1 MTTLHLKGEEYSER
15 EKRNL
20 AILEIVRRF
29 GPVTRPEIS
38 RALGLNIVTVS
49 NYVEE
54 FINKNLVFE
63 KEFDV
68 SEGGRRPVLLDINPD
83 SGLVIGV
90 GVNLLNIVAVAVD
103 FKGRVVTRAS
113 LERGRLGVKDIIS
126 CIIEIISGTLK
137 KVKNTSA
144 NIKGIGIGIA
154 GIVNKKDG
162 SIRFPE
168 KVGSGYDYASIYVPL
183 KNIIEKEFGFPVTV
197 ENDATS
203 ACFGEQWLDLE
214 PGIKHLI
221 YMFSGVGCGIMI
233 NGEIYTGASGSA
245 GEVSIYNPKEEEP
258 FTSLETSGQEEKR
271 NMSLTGFNCVAGS
284 PCFLKRWDIDFGLG
298 DKVRAII
305 SGSKDL
311 KYKYPADRI
320 LELAELK
327 PEAISLKHIFQAA
340 KENDPLAI
348 ELIDKAATQLGIR
361 VAYLV
366 NLLNPE
372 AVVIGGGLEQAGERF
387 LNVVRT
393 TVNAWAFEE
402 MSSRVR
408 ITYSTLGENA
418 VSLGAASLVMRQ
430 VFCQV

>member
-1 MTTLHLKGEEYSER
+1 MNTVHLRSEEFTER

-20 AILEIVRRF
+20 AILEILRRF

-49 NYVEE
+49 NYIEE

-90 GVNLLNIVAVAVD
+90 GVNLLNIVATVVD
-103 FKGRVVTRAS
+103 FKGRVSTRSS
-113 LERGRLGVKDIIS
+113 LERRHLGVKDIIN
-126 CIIEIISGTLK
+126 CIIEVISTTLK
-137 KVKNTSA
+137 KTKNSQSR
-144 NIKGIGIGIA
+144 IKGIGIGIA

-162 SIRFPE
+162 SLRWPE
-168 KVGSGYDYASIYVPL
+168 KVGNSWDYASIYVPL
-183 KNIIEKEFGFPVTV
+183 KNIIEKEFSLPVTI

-214 PGIKHLI
+214 PGIKNLI

-233 NGEIYTGASGSA
+233 NGEIYTGSSGSA
-245 GEVSIYNPKEEEP
+245 GEVSIYNPKDESP
-258 FTSLETSGQEEKR
+258 FSCS
-271 NMSLTGFNCVAGS
+271 AGN
-284 PCFLKRWDIDFGLG
+284 PCFLKRWDIDFGLPQEARDIAAG
-298 DKVRAII
+298 TKESKYSAGRII
-305 SGSKDL
+305 
-311 KYKYPADRI
+311 
-320 LELAELK
+320 ELADNK
-327 PEAISLKHIFQAA
+327 PDDISLKHIFHAA
-340 KENDPLAI
+340 RENDPLAS
-348 ELIDKAATQLGIR
+348 ELLDRAAKQFGIK

-372 AVVIGGGLEQAGERF
+372 VVVVGGGLEQAGERF
-387 LNVVRT
+387 LNVVKS
-393 TVNAWAFEE
+393 TVDAWAFEE

-408 ITYSTLGENA
+408 IVYSTLGENA

-430 VFCQV
+430 VFSRV

>member
-1 MTTLHLKGEEYSER
+1 MNTVHLRSEEFTER

-20 AILEIVRRF
+20 AILEILRRF

-49 NYVEE
+49 NYIEE

-90 GVNLLNIVAVAVD
+90 GVNLLNIVATVVD
-103 FKGRVVTRAS
+103 FKGRVSTRSS
-113 LERGRLGVKDIIS
+113 LERRHLGVKDIIN
-126 CIIEIISGTLK
+126 CIIEVISTTLK
-137 KVKNTSA
+137 KTKNSQSR
-144 NIKGIGIGIA
+144 IKGIGIGIA

-162 SIRFPE
+162 SLRWPE
-168 KVGSGYDYASIYVPL
+168 KVGNSWDYASIYVPL
-183 KNIIEKEFGFPVTV
+183 KNIIEKEFSLPVTI

-214 PGIKHLI
+214 PGIKNLI

-233 NGEIYTGASGSA
+233 NGEIYTGSSGSA
-245 GEVSIYNPKEEEP
+245 GEVSIYNPKDESP
-258 FTSLETSGQEEKR
+258 FSCS
-271 NMSLTGFNCVAGS
+271 AGN
-284 PCFLKRWDIDFGLG
+284 PCFLKRWDIDFGLPREAREIAAG
-298 DKVRAII
+298 TKESKHSAARII
-305 SGSKDL
+305 
-311 KYKYPADRI
+311 
-320 LELAELK
+320 ELADNK
-327 PEAISLKHIFQAA
+327 PDDISLKHIFHAGR
-340 KENDPLAI
+340 ENDPLAS
-348 ELIDKAATQLGIR
+348 ELLDRAAKQFGIK

-372 AVVIGGGLEQAGERF
+372 VVVVGGGLEQAGERF
-387 LNVVRT
+387 LNVVKS
-393 TVNAWAFEE
+393 TVDAWAFEE

-408 ITYSTLGENA
+408 IVYSTLGENA

-430 VFCQV
+430 VFSRV

>member
-1 MTTLHLKGEEYSER
+1 MNTVHLRSEEFTER

-20 AILEIVRRF
+20 AILEILRRF

-49 NYVEE
+49 NYIEE

-90 GVNLLNIVAVAVD
+90 GVNLLNIVGTIVD
-103 FKGRVVTRAS
+103 FKGRVSTRSS
-113 LERGRLGVKDIIS
+113 LERRHLGVKDIIN
-126 CIIEIISGTLK
+126 CIIEVISTTLK
-137 KVKNTSA
+137 KTKNSQSR
-144 NIKGIGIGIA
+144 IKGIGIGIA

-162 SIRFPE
+162 SLRWPE
-168 KVGSGYDYASIYVPL
+168 KVGNSWDYASIYVPL
-183 KNIIEKEFGFPVTV
+183 KNIIEKEFGLPVTI

-214 PGIKHLI
+214 PGIKNLI

-233 NGEIYTGASGSA
+233 NGEIYTGSSGSA
-245 GEVSIYNPKEEEP
+245 GEVSIYNPKDESP
-258 FTSLETSGQEEKR
+258 FSC
-271 NMSLTGFNCVAGS
+271 NAGN
-284 PCFLKRWDIDFGLG
+284 PCFLKRWDIDFGLPQEARDIAAG
-298 DKVRAII
+298 TKE
-305 SGSKDL
+305 S
-311 KYKYPADRI
+311 KYPAARI
-320 LELAELK
+320 IELADNK
-327 PEAISLKHIFQAA
+327 PEDISLKHIFHAA
-340 KENDPLAI
+340 RENDPLAS
-348 ELIDKAATQLGIR
+348 ELLDRAAKQFGIK

-372 AVVIGGGLEQAGERF
+372 VVVVGGGLEQAGERF
-387 LNVVRT
+387 LNVVKS
-393 TVNAWAFEE
+393 TVDAWAFEE

-408 ITYSTLGENA
+408 IVYSTLGENA

-430 VFCQV
+430 VFSRV